1 MKTLRILV
9 LLPVLLVVGCA
20 SNKAVEQQQ
29 QAYDDPRDPLESVN
43 RSIWDFNWEILD
55 KHILRPTTVAYVE
68 YMPTF
73 ARKGLYNAA
82 LNLEEPA
89 STVNNLLQGQVG
101 DSATSL
107 GRFLVNSTI
116 GLLGTIDVATAMG
129 LERKDEEFGEVLGV
143 WGAGNGPFLMLPAM
157 GPTDVRNTAGDVVDS
172 SYFAL
177 NSLNIYFSVLRAG
190 IVALETRATLMQ
202 QEQLLDG
209 AVDQYAL
216 VKDIY
221 FQNEAKK
228 VNEGEE
234 EAPTEEEQEL
244 EDDIDAYL
252 DGL

>member
-1 MKTLRILV
+1 MKTLRLLLLLPMLV
-9 LLPVLLVVGCA
+9 LVGCA
-20 SNKAVEQQQ
+20 SNKAVDEQQ
-29 QAYDDPRDPLESVN
+29 QAYSDPRDPLESVN
-43 RSIWDFNWEILD
+43 RSIWDFNWEVLD

-68 YMPTF
+68 YMPNF

-89 STVNNLLQGQVG
+89 STLNNLLQGQVG

-107 GRFLVNSTI
+107 GRFLINSTI
-116 GLLGTIDVATAMG
+116 GLLGTIDVASSMG

-143 WGAGNGPFLMLPAM
+143 WGVDNGPFLMLPAM
-157 GPTDVRNTAGDVVDS
+157 GPSDVRNTAGDIVDS

-177 NSLNIYFSVLRAG
+177 DSLNIYFSVLRAG

-209 AVDQYAL
+209 AVDPYAL

-234 EAPTEEEQEL
+234 VAPTAEEQEL

-252 DGL
+252 DDF